1 MGKNKMIAISNSWRI
16 GCQGFWVKYYPERS
30 GGWRFYPKP
39 GGLDLYSREC
49 GLWQAKIIF
58 AIVFYFFIALPLFFI
73 FYISSFSLSMIS
85 YMKIYLFKT
94 YLYFSYFYI
103 FRGEHVVGG
112 G

>member
-1 MGKNKMIAISNSWRI
+1 MGKNKMIAISNYWRI

-58 AIVFYFFIALPLFFI
+58 AIVFYFFIALPFYSFI
-73 FYISSFSLSMIS
+73 HFICFNTKNGYYYSLKLNCINNLLKTMSW
-85 YMKIYLFKT
+85 KIPLK
-94 YLYFSYFYI
+94 LLW
-103 FRGEHVVGG
+103 
-112 G
+112 

>member
-58 AIVFYFFIALPLFFI
+58 AIFFYFFIALPFF
-73 FYISSFSLSMIS
+73 FSF
-85 YMKIYLFKT
+85 
-94 YLYFSYFYI
+94 YFSSSSI
-103 FRGEHVVGG
+103 FSSILLPDIFLFLKYNHNL
-112 G
+112 

>member
-39 GGLDLYSREC
+39 VGLDLYSRER

-58 AIVFYFFIALPLFFI
+58 AIVFYFLHCTTAFFFFLFF
-73 FYISSFSLSMIS
+73 SF
-85 YMKIYLFKT
+85 K
-94 YLYFSYFYI
+94 
-103 FRGEHVVGG
+103 
-112 G
+112 